1 MHILENMKLNTF
13 PYVDLWLYFYLWKRS
28 VDSSFNFFSWYQL
41 HVTYILII
49 WIPSTNIF
57 LFYFPFV
64 TFLCAE
70 ASHFYSKICSSFPLW
85 FLLLLQCLK
94 TYYSSKDMM
103 NSEFNFLPV
112 FLWFGFHMF
121 NSFIHQR
128 CILEYC
134 IKIWI

>member
-49 WIPSTNIF
+49 WILSTNIF

-64 TFLCAE
+64 NFLCAE
-70 ASHFYSKICSSFPLW
+70 ASHFYIVKSVHL
-85 FLLLLQCLK
+85 FLC
-94 TYYSSKDMM
+94 DFFFC
-103 NSEFNFLPV
+103 FNAWKLT
-112 FLWFGFHMF
+112 
-121 NSFIHQR
+121 IHP
-128 CILEYC
+128 
-134 IKIWI
+134 KIWWIVSSISCQSFCNLAFIYLTLLFIRDVFWSIV